1 MERAWV
7 LGTPNW
13 RRAAHPRTPL
23 DCCINEKGTFLVF
36 IHQGFGIY
44 VTNAIVTLNC
54 KSNHESHLSVS
65 KLEPLLGLGLPDMCS
80 PTEPSVPSHLWMLLL
95 RASETGTVWGT
106 LPTVLGLKTRVSQ
119 EWGEIPL
126 STDLNRHWLS
136 THYTPYSSL
145 DTKVQR
151 HVFCPL
157 IEEQTGDPST
167 NTSILQ
173 YFKHCVTL

>member
-80 PTEPSVPSHLWMLLL
+80 PTEPSVPCHLWMLLL
-95 RASETGTVWGT
+95 RASETGS
-106 LPTVLGLKTRVSQ
+106 LGDLAHSLGSQNKGITRVRWNSSVNRSQ
-119 EWGEIPL
+119 QALIKHPL
-126 STDLNRHWLS
+126 YTIFFSRYQGTETCFLPPYRGANRRPINKYIH
-136 THYTPYSSL
+136 
-145 DTKVQR
+145 
-151 HVFCPL
+151 
-157 IEEQTGDPST
+157 
-167 NTSILQ
+167 TSI
-173 YFKHCVTL
+173 F